1 MSDVYCFG
9 HVSTDVIIRLKG
21 RFPKPDGYGEI
32 VETRENHSGEATGS
46 ALVCTTTPGC
56 VNPPTLEEVR
66 TFLARR
72 GVPLHPAVC
81 G

>member
-21 RFPKPDGYGEI
+21 RFPKPDGYAEI

-46 ALVCTTTPGC
+46 ALVCTTTCALSG
-56 VNPPTLEEVR
+56 
-66 TFLARR
+66 
-72 GVPLHPAVC
+72 PAMRNGLSSGALV
-81 G
+81 